1 VGLPSKQSKTQEVGM
16 SGTGAFIWFVATTVA
31 VISMLVAGIY
41 MAVHS
46 YDPHGG
52 VHLRHR
58 HH

>member
-1 VGLPSKQSKTQEVGM
+1 M